1 MEVCKMTELRVSEGI
16 VPMSEFKARAADW
29 LARIAKTDQPVV
41 ITQNGRAA
49 GVLLSPR
56 AYDQLLERAR
66 FVAAIE
72 AGLADADAG
81 RTIAHVDMVAETKAR
96 YGKPPNR

>member
-1 MEVCKMTELRVSEGI
+1 MTELRVSEGI
-16 VPMSEFKARAADW
+16 VPMSDFKARAAEW
-29 LARIAKTDQPVV
+29 LGRLAATDRPLV

-56 AYDQLLERAR
+56 AYDLLLERAS
-66 FVAAIE
+66 FVAAVE

-81 RTIAHVDMVAETKAR
+81 RTIAHAEMVAEAEHR
-96 YGKPPNR
+96 YGKPKRR

>member
-1 MEVCKMTELRVSEGI
+1 MTELRVSEGI

-56 AYDQLLERAR
+56 AYDQLLERGR

-81 RTIAHVDMVAETKAR
+81 RTIAHEDMVAEAKAR
-96 YGKPPNR
+96 YGKPSNR

>member
-1 MEVCKMTELRVSEGI
+1 MTEFRVSEGI
-16 VPMSEFKARAADW
+16 VPMSEFKAKAAEW
-29 LARIAKTDQPVV
+29 LGRLARTNAPIV

-56 AYDQLLERAR
+56 AYDDLLERAR

-72 AGLADADAG
+72 AGLADARAG
-81 RTIAHVDMVAETKAR
+81 RTIAHADLAAEVQAR
-96 YGKPPNR
+96 YGGPKER